1 MARSTYRCISK
12 TSTVDE
18 SLFGYNKPGTTRATS
33 SNTVEKIPDAMATS
47 RSGTSFG
54 GPGSPLAL
62 TGAALERMRKPASVL
77 SPEQI
82 EEIKR
87 ARRAARDAEA
97 EASKSRK
104 ERMLSTQS
112 SRDASFDAG
121 SESERL
127 KAMRAEMTKSRAQT
141 LLDEQLDEVKNMNQ
155 MMLYSKCV
163 TIRDAQL
170 EEKKHVKAEAAEEE
184 RRLDVMMEVERLKA
198 LDLYEA
204 REKQRAADRR
214 RGAEVLQKQI
224 AERAKERELQDEL
237 LDMDRKLMLS
247 EIQRMKDEA
256 EAESRRKK
264 EAGQRLLAEV
274 AKANAAQLE
283 RKKLMV
289 QSEREEEERIARY
302 IAERDEREAREQAE
316 KERVAR
322 EKELETAR
330 LRAQQEK
337 HADTAA
343 AMDELRAQRIQEAHE
358 RAYREKE
365 RAAAERE
372 RAINEDLRV
381 AREYQKMLKM
391 KQLSDQ
397 ARQER
402 DEFFRVI
409 DVQMQKEEEDAN
421 QAAQLAAMRRQHKE
435 ELQSQIA
442 YNEEMRRRERREY
455 LEEGDRVR
463 ANLTAERA
471 RLEAIK
477 QRKLEELA
485 ASGVPEKYLAEL
497 AKKKIAV

>member
-112 SRDASFDAG
+112 SRDASSDAG
-121 SESERL
+121 SESEQL

-204 REKQRAADRR
+204 REKQRA
-214 RGAEVLQKQI
+214 Q
-224 AERAKERELQDEL
+224 
-237 LDMDRKLMLS
+237 
-247 EIQRMKDEA
+247 
-256 EAESRRKK
+256 
-264 EAGQRLLAEV
+264 
-274 AKANAAQLE
+274 
-283 RKKLMV
+283 
-289 QSEREEEERIARY
+289 
-302 IAERDEREAREQAE
+302 
-316 KERVAR
+316 
-322 EKELETAR
+322 
-330 LRAQQEK
+330 
-337 HADTAA
+337 
-343 AMDELRAQRIQEAHE
+343 
-358 RAYREKE
+358 
-365 RAAAERE
+365 
-372 RAINEDLRV
+372 
-381 AREYQKMLKM
+381 
-391 KQLSDQ
+391 
-397 ARQER
+397 
-402 DEFFRVI
+402 
-409 DVQMQKEEEDAN
+409 
-421 QAAQLAAMRRQHKE
+421 
-435 ELQSQIA
+435 
-442 YNEEMRRRERREY
+442 
-455 LEEGDRVR
+455 
-463 ANLTAERA
+463 
-471 RLEAIK
+471 
-477 QRKLEELA
+477 
-485 ASGVPEKYLAEL
+485 
-497 AKKKIAV
+497 